1 MRSDSVKN
9 MSAYADQNHAPSLTD
24 VRLELSDSLFLKLEN
39 GHDNPGS
46 LSYHDRSIL
55 QKFKFSWN
63 PFYGVLKILLR
74 SPQVILLQFQILV
87 ICLFQN
93 LLFIRKF

>member
-46 LSYHDRSIL
+46 LSYHDRPIL
-55 QKFKFSWN
+55 
-63 PFYGVLKILLR
+63 
-74 SPQVILLQFQILV
+74 
-87 ICLFQN
+87 
-93 LLFIRKF
+93 

>member
-1 MRSDSVKN
+1 MESVFKSVDERSARMRSDSVKN

-24 VRLELSDSLFLKLEN
+24 VRLELSDRLFLKLEN

-55 QKFKFSWN
+55 
-63 PFYGVLKILLR
+63 
-74 SPQVILLQFQILV
+74 
-87 ICLFQN
+87 
-93 LLFIRKF
+93 